1 MDEELNEWVELNQ
14 VARAAVT
21 HGWLW
26 GMGAWENRRGY
37 SALGRGIGGQRQAD
51 RSCMKLSPFFSFLNS
66 LASFSQPPKYSPW
79 PLVHLYSFL
88 YPLAHL

>member
-51 RSCMKLSPFFSFLNS
+51 PRYPSLPARGPLCLPQASLNAEAALHS
-66 LASFSQPPKYSPW
+66 LINN
-79 PLVHLYSFL
+79 L
-88 YPLAHL
+88 